1 LSILYL
7 TSLRPF
13 FTIERNTAEAR
24 VSVTCSLVL
33 FDLRVMAITIRQ
45 AIDVVPRWLSANPN
59 LDVEAYA
66 RELVTLF
73 DRATALSIAPH

>member
-1 LSILYL
+1 
-7 TSLRPF
+7 
-13 FTIERNTAEAR
+13 
-24 VSVTCSLVL
+24 
-33 FDLRVMAITIRQ
+33 MAITIRQ

-73 DRATALSIAPH
+73 DRATALSISPH

>member
-1 LSILYL
+1 
-7 TSLRPF
+7 LRKGQQDGEF
-13 FTIERNTAEAR
+13 RA
-24 VSVTCSLVL
+24 

-59 LDVEAYA
+59 LDVAAYA

-73 DRATALSIAPH
+73 DRATALSIAPP

>member
-1 LSILYL
+1 
-7 TSLRPF
+7 
-13 FTIERNTAEAR
+13 
-24 VSVTCSLVL
+24 
-33 FDLRVMAITIRQ
+33 MAITIRQ